1 MLAELGANMREAS
14 HGRCN
19 GQPYICCIKSSM
31 RSLAGSLVLLAAA
44 ASALVAQP
52 APGAADS
59 DFFETKIR
67 PLFADKCYAC
77 HTGARMGGLQLDS
90 REHFLKGGKSGP
102 IVVPGDPG
110 ASLLVKA
117 LRYDANP
124 KMPPAGKLGADQIAA
139 VEAWV
144 KAGARWPQNEKD
156 VLKSPPYKITAE
168 QRAFWSFQPV
178 KPVAPPEVKDANW
191 AGTEIDRFIAAKLQ
205 SRGLRAVRRAD
216 RRILIRRA
224 TYDLTGLPPSPE
236 EVDAFENDRSP
247 DAFARVVDRLLA
259 SPRYGERWGRLW
271 LDVARYSD
279 DRLDSERDNP
289 YPASFRYRDWV
300 IQAIQNDMPYDV
312 FVKAQLA
319 GDQLPDHEKYEAGL
333 GFYALSPEM
342 QDDRVDATARG
353 FLGLTVACAQCHD
366 HKYDPISALD
376 FYSLMGIFRNTDLH
390 EVPLAPKETVD
401 AYKAQAA
408 RIEKKE
414 KELQEYVDAQSAQLG
429 LILASETARYL
440 AASLQGPS
448 KVQDTTAG
456 SVLDPETLARWTKY
470 LADPEK
476 QHPFL
481 KGWYAAA
488 TEEQRAKAATDFQVQ
503 VLAVIA
509 EKTHVDDENHVRLG
523 LNPTREDLSSANLV
537 SLDRAKF
544 GLWEDLLGDHGVL
557 HYVDSK
563 KEKAQIDR
571 FLTGVW
577 LDHLTRLR
585 AQLAAL
591 KKDLPP
597 AYPFLQTIA
606 DKPKPEQQHVWIRGN
621 ENNPGDLAPARF
633 LTILCPAEPE
643 PFQRGK
649 ERLQLAEAIASPTNP
664 LTARV
669 IVNRVWQQHF
679 GYGLVRTPS
688 NFGSQGDR
696 PSHPELLDYLADRFV
711 REGWSL
717 KKLHRT
723 IMLTAV
729 YGLSD
734 EVSER
739 NYAEDPDNRLL
750 WRYNRRRL
758 DAESIRDSLLYVSG
772 KLDFEAGGPAVPL
785 DQPNNRRTVYAFI
798 SRRQLDPMLALFDF
812 PNPNSTSEQRL
823 QTTVPLQKLFFMN
836 SPFVI
841 DQSTALSA
849 RAAANAASDDQ
860 RLRATYRLVLQRGP
874 TPEERR
880 LALKFINGKA
890 DAWPEY
896 TQVLLS
902 SNEFIFLN

>member
-1 MLAELGANMREAS
+1 MRL
-14 HGRCN
+14 
-19 GQPYICCIKSSM
+19 
-31 RSLAGSLVLLAAA
+31 LAGTVWLLAVTARAVLAQSAA
-44 ASALVAQP
+44 GSGDA
-52 APGAADS
+52 

-67 PLFADKCYAC
+67 PLFAEKCYAC
-77 HTGARMGGLQLDS
+77 HTEARMGGLQLDS

-102 IVVPGDPG
+102 IAIPGNPD

-117 LRYDANP
+117 LRYNATP
-124 KMPPAGKLGADQIAA
+124 KMPPTGKLSAGQIEA

-144 KAGARWPQNEKD
+144 KAGAVWPQNEKAA
-156 VLKSPPYKITAE
+156 LKSPPYKITAE

-178 KPVAPPEVKDANW
+178 RPVPPPEVPSAKW
-191 AGTEIDRFIAAKLQ
+191 ARTEIDRFIAEKLEE
-205 SRGLRAVRRAD
+205 RGLRPVRPAD
-216 RRILIRRA
+216 RRTLIRRA
-224 TYDLTGLPPSPE
+224 TYDLTGLPPTAE
-236 EVDAFENDRSP
+236 EVEAFEQDRSP
-247 DAFARVVDRLLA
+247 DAFAKVVDRLLA

-312 FVKAQLA
+312 FVKAQIA
-319 GDQLPDHEKYEAGL
+319 GDQLPDREKYEPAL

-342 QDDRVDATARG
+342 QDERVDATARG

-366 HKYDPISALD
+366 HKYDPIPTRD
-376 FYSLMGIFRNTDLH
+376 FYSLAGIFRNTELH
-390 EVPLAPKETVD
+390 EIPLAPKDTVA
-401 AYKAQAA
+401 AYKAQEAL
-408 RIEKKE
+408 IQKKE
-414 KELQEYVDAQSAQLG
+414 KELKEYVDAQSAQLG
-429 LILASETARYL
+429 LILASDTARYL
-440 AASLQGPS
+440 LASGQPS
-448 KVQDTTAG
+448 PKAPDAPGDVP
-456 SVLDPETLARWTKY
+456 LDPETLTRWTKY
-470 LADPEK
+470 LAKPEK

-481 KGWYAAA
+481 MDWYAASDQA
-488 TEEQRAKAATDFQVQ
+488 QRGKAAADFQAQ

-523 LNPTREDLSSANLV
+523 IDPTREDLSKANLV

-557 HYVDSK
+557 HYTDDAK
-563 KEKAQIDR
+563 KAEAKIDR
-571 FLTGVW
+571 FLSGFW

-585 AQLAAL
+585 AELAVL

-597 AYPFLQTIA
+597 AYPVLQTIA
-606 DKPKPEQQHVWIRGN
+606 DKEKPEEQHVWIRGSPD
-621 ENNPGDLAPARF
+621 NPGDPAPPHFLA
-633 LTILCPAEPE
+633 ILSPAEPE
-643 PFQRGK
+643 RFDRGK
-649 ERLQLAEAIASPTNP
+649 ERLELAEAIACPSNP

-679 GYGLVRTPS
+679 GYGIVRTPS
-688 NFGSQGDR
+688 NFGAQGDR

-717 KKLHRT
+717 KKLHRE
-723 IMLTAV
+723 IMLTAA
-729 YGLSD
+729 YALGD
-734 EVSER
+734 ENSER

-758 DAESIRDSLLYVSG
+758 DVESLRDSILYVSG
-772 KLDFEAGGPAVPL
+772 KLDLEEGGPAVRL
-785 DQPNNRRTVYAFI
+785 DKENNRRTVYAYI

-812 PNPNSTSEQRL
+812 PNPNNTSEQRM

-841 DQSTALSA
+841 DQSAALTA
-849 RAAANAASDDQ
+849 RIAANASNDGQ
-860 RLRATYRLVLQRGP
+860 RITATYRSVLQRDP
-874 TPEERR
+874 TPEERK
-880 LALKFINGKA
+880 LALEFVRGNAG
-890 DAWPEY
+890 AWSEY

-902 SNEFIFLN
+902 SNEFTYLN

>member
-1 MLAELGANMREAS
+1 
-14 HGRCN
+14 
-19 GQPYICCIKSSM
+19 M
-31 RSLAGSLVLLAAA
+31 RSVAGSLALLAAA
-44 ASALVAQP
+44 IPAFLAQS
-52 APGAADS
+52 PGSVDA

-67 PLFADKCYAC
+67 PLFAEKCYAC
-77 HTGARMGGLQLDS
+77 HTEARMGGLQLDS
-90 REHFLKGGKSGP
+90 REHFLRGGKSGP
-102 IVVPGDPG
+102 VAVPGDPD

-117 LRYDANP
+117 LRYEANP
-124 KMPPAGKLGADQIAA
+124 KMPPTAKLAAEQIAS

-144 KAGARWPQNEKD
+144 KAGAVWPQDAKAA
-156 VLKSPPYKITAE
+156 LTSPPYKITAE
-168 QRAFWSFQPV
+168 QRAFWSFEQV
-178 KPVAPPEVKDANW
+178 KAVPPPDVKDANW
-191 AGTEIDRFIAAKLQ
+191 ARTEIDRFIAAKLEA
-205 SRGLRAVRRAD
+205 RGLHPVRRAD
-216 RRILIRRA
+216 RRTLVRRA
-224 TYDLTGLPPSPE
+224 TYDLTGLPPTAE
-236 EVDAFENDRSP
+236 EVDTFEHDRSP
-247 DAFARVVDRLLA
+247 DAFATVIDRLLA

-300 IQAIQNDMPYDV
+300 IQAIQNDVPYDV
-312 FVKAQLA
+312 FVKAQIA

-342 QDDRVDATARG
+342 QDDRVDATTRA

-366 HKYDPISALD
+366 HKYDPIPTRD
-376 FYSLMGIFRNTDLH
+376 FYSLMGIFRNTDLR
-390 EVPLAPKETVD
+390 EVPLAPKQTVD
-401 AYKAQAA
+401 VYKEQNALIQ
-408 RIEKKE
+408 KKE
-414 KELQEYVDAQSAQLG
+414 RELKEYVAAQSAQLG

-440 AASLQGPS
+440 LASGQLS
-448 KVQDTTAG
+448 SEVTDTTAG
-456 SVLDPETLARWTKY
+456 AVLDQETLARWTKY
-470 LADPEK
+470 LAETAK

-481 KGWYAAA
+481 KDWYAATA
-488 TEEQRAKAATDFQVQ
+488 QDERAKAAAEFQAQ

-509 EKTHVDDENHVRLG
+509 EKSHVDDENHVRLG
-523 LNPTREDLSSANLV
+523 LDPTRDDLSKANLV

-544 GLWEDLLGDHGVL
+544 GLWEDMLGDQGVL
-557 HYVDSK
+557 HYGDSR
-563 KEKAQIDR
+563 KEEAKIDR
-571 FLTGVW
+571 FLSGVW
-577 LDHLTRLR
+577 LGHLTDLR

-591 KKDLPP
+591 KKGLPP
-597 AYPFLQTIA
+597 AYPVLQTIA
-606 DKPKPEQQHVWIRGN
+606 DKEKPEEQHVWIRGDQ
-621 ENNPGDLAPARF
+621 NNPGDLAPPHF
-633 LTILCPAEPE
+633 LTILSPAEPK

-649 ERLQLAEAIASPTNP
+649 ERLELAEAIASPANP

-696 PSHPELLDYLADRFV
+696 PSHPELLDYLAGRFV

-717 KKLHRT
+717 KKLHRE

-734 EVSER
+734 ESSGR

-750 WRYNRRRL
+750 WRYNRRHL
-758 DAESIRDSLLYVSG
+758 DAESLRDSLLYISG
-772 KLDFEAGGPAVPL
+772 KLDLQAGGPAVRL
-785 DQPNNRRTVYAFI
+785 DKENNRRTVYAYI

-841 DQSTALSA
+841 DQSAALSA
-849 RAAANAASDDQ
+849 RVAANASSDDQ
-860 RLRATYRLVLQRGP
+860 RITATYRFVLQRDP

-880 LALKFINGKA
+880 LAHKFISGNAG
-890 DAWPEY
+890 AWPEY

-902 SNEFIFLN
+902 SNEFTDLN